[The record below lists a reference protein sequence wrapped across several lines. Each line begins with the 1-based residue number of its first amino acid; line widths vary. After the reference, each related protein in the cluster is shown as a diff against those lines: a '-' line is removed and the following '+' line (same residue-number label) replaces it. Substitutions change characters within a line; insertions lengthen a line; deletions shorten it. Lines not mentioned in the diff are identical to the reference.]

1 MRNLTLKLSK
11 DGPSAVFLG
20 GGSWSSRHTTSSGRQ
35 VRRVQPES
43 SNGTSSGGLA
53 VPMAWLCAEYIADEM
68 LRTGALVESGSLEF
82 RAGRQTLALTIYLC
96 HSADELAGVRVV
108 SRIDEWL
115 SLTSYGHPWQEWVQE
130 RLAAQEDG
138 RRDLGDGAD
147 VDLALA
153 RDAWSWLRQT
163 ELLAADLGNSGPW
176 APAGPLDLPVDEY
189 EQIWTPAWQ
198 LGLPLS
204 HLAIH
209 LF

>member
-1 MRNLTLKLSK
+1 M
-11 DGPSAVFLG
+11 
-20 GGSWSSRHTTSSGRQ
+20 
-35 VRRVQPES
+35 QPES

-138 RRDLGDGAD
+138 RHGLGDGAD

-163 ELLAADLGNSGPW
+163 ELLAADLGDSGPW
-176 APAGPLDLPVDEY
+176 APAGALDLPVDECA
-189 EQIWTPAWQ
+189 QIWTPAWQ

>member
-11 DGPSAVFLG
+11 DAPVAVSHGERLVVESA
-20 GGSWSSRHTTSSGRQ
+20 HAI
-35 VRRVQPES
+35 VRKKVGRVQPER
-43 SNGTSSGGLA
+43 SNGTSGGGLA

-96 HSADELAGVRVV
+96 DSADELAGVRVV

-130 RLAAQEDG
+130 RLAAREE
-138 RRDLGDGAD
+138 RERDLGCGTD

-163 ELLAADLGNSGPW
+163 ELLAADLGDNEFW
-176 APAGPLDLPVDEY
+176 APPSPMNMAVDEY

-198 LGLPLS
+198 LGLPLG

>member
-1 MRNLTLKLSK
+1 MR
-11 DGPSAVFLG
+11 
-20 GGSWSSRHTTSSGRQ
+20 
-35 VRRVQPES
+35 PES

-68 LRTGALVESGSLEF
+68 LRTGALVGNGSLEF

-96 HSADELAGVRVV
+96 DSANELGGVRGV

-115 SLTSYGHPWQEWVQE
+115 SLTSYGHPWQDWVQE
-130 RLAAQEDG
+130 RLAAREEREQ
-138 RRDLGDGAD
+138 DLAAGAD

-153 RDAWSWLRQT
+153 RATWSWLRQT
-163 ELLAADLGNSGPW
+163 ELLAADLGDSGPW
-176 APAGPLDLPVDEY
+176 APAGPLDVPVDEC